1 MRVVELVLRRIRDDQ
16 QMNKQIA
23 ASKAV
28 AELVHLYND
37 LALGGGANSRG
48 MYAVTGET
56 YGSDFKS
63 YIGFLPA
70 GEQLKLLDRYLVM
83 SPRAQVVAPP
93 AEPDETVEAEAEE
106 ADVKPEAPAVRDA
119 RRHRFF
125 VIKVVICFMLF
136 LITIVVGATI
146 AILAK
151 SGSLDNTLI
160 KSMMDT
166 AAELAKILL
175 SAK

>member
-1 MRVVELVLRRIRDDQ
+1 MNMRVVELVLRRISDDQ

-37 LALGGGANSRG
+37 LALGSGASSRG
-48 MYAVTGET
+48 LYAVTGET

-93 AEPDETVEAEAEE
+93 AEPDEEAEAEE
-106 ADVKPEAPAVRDA
+106 ADVKPEAPAVRDE

-175 SAK
+175 STK